1 MKRCPFCAEEIQEE
15 AIKCRFCNE
24 FLDGRTEG
32 TLQKQKTEW
41 YFKAST
47 LIVGFFLIGPFIIPL
62 IWLNPQY
69 SKKKKII
76 LIGVCIVITM
86 IAYKMV
92 KASLVSTYFVISE
105 MLMFCMA
112 AAQFCT
118 L

>member
-24 FLDGRTEG
+24 FLDGG
-32 TLQKQKTEW
+32 AGGGLQTKKSEW
-41 YFKAST
+41 YFKTST

-69 SKKKKII
+69 SRIKKII
-76 LIGVCIVITM
+76 LIGVCIVIAV
-86 IAYKMV
+86 IAYKAV
-92 KASLVSTYFVISE
+92 RVSLSSIDQYYQ
-105 MLMFCMA
+105 L
-112 AAQFCT
+112 